1 MDKDETNKPHPS
13 LTELA
18 SRLLDVI
25 IIGAGPAGMS
35 GAVYASRRK
44 LDTLVITKDVG
55 GQTNWSAEIENYL
68 GFEFMSGYELSQKF
82 YQHVKK
88 IDDNNALYDLELLKG
103 DGVVKLEKDGKN
115 FIVTTEAQKK
125 FRTRAVLVAA
135 GAKPRRLNIT
145 GEKDLIGKGVTFC
158 ATCDGPLYHNKTI
171 AIIGGGNSAMEAV
184 LYLTKI
190 AKYIYIININAEFRG
205 EAALA
210 EEIDKLA
217 NVEIKNLSETIEMS
231 GAGKLEKIKI
241 KNRESKKEEWLDV
254 EGVFEEIGY
263 EPNTEIFADLL
274 ELNEKKE
281 IAIDNKNQTSVPGIF
296 AAGDVSS
303 VSQKQIIVAAGEGAK
318 AVLEIYNYLLPK

>member
-1 MDKDETNKPHPS
+1 MDKDTTNESHPS
-13 LTELA
+13 LAELA

-88 IDDNNALYDLELLKG
+88 IDDDNALYDLELLQG

-115 FIVTTEAQKK
+115 FVVTTAGQKK
-125 FRTRAVLVAA
+125 FRTRSVLIAA

-158 ATCDGPLYHNKTI
+158 ATCDGPLYHDKTI

-205 EAALA
+205 ETALA

-217 NVEIKNLSETIEMS
+217 NVEIRNLSETIEMS
-231 GAGKLEKIKI
+231 GDGKLEKIKI
-241 KNRESKKEEWLDV
+241 KNRKSKKEEWLDV

-263 EPNTEIFADLL
+263 EPNTEIFTDLL
-274 ELNEKKE
+274 KLNEKKE
-281 IAIDNKNQTSVPGIF
+281 IIIDDKNQTSVPGIF

-318 AVLEIYNYLLPK
+318 ATLEIYNYLLPK